1 MPYHIEAETQISAR
15 TLSNDMV
22 TAVVSCEVSFVMMF
36 PLRKLSDLMKVVKM
50 ELQFP
55 GTMT

>member
-1 MPYHIEAETQISAR
+1 MPYYIEAETQISAR
-15 TLSNDMV
+15 THSNDVV

-36 PLRKLSDLMKVVKM
+36 PLGRLSDLRKVVKM

-55 GTMT
+55 GTTT

>member
-1 MPYHIEAETQISAR
+1 MPYYIEAETQISAR
-15 TLSNDMV
+15 TRSNDVV

-36 PLRKLSDLMKVVKM
+36 PLGRLSDLRKVVKM

-55 GTMT
+55 GTTT